1 MIYFTIPDHHS
12 NPPFGGPPGLNNDQQ
27 HIMPPFEV
35 GLGPP
40 MMGGHPN
47 GGPSPPLH
55 TGLPPLG
62 SHLSGIEGLMDL
74 QTVGH
79 YLISRKNTTFPHCG
93 IYVWSF
99 DGKKDAQFPFVKLLE
114 LIWPDKKFCV
124 RGNITM

>member
-74 QTVGH
+74 QTVGQF
-79 YLISRKNTTFPHCG
+79 RNTILENIWC
-93 IYVWSF
+93 SF
-99 DGKKDAQFPFVKLLE
+99 DVKNALNSLLFCKTCRIDLALENFV
-114 LIWPDKKFCV
+114 CQ
-124 RGNITM
+124 RQHNY

>member
-74 QTVGH
+74 QTVGQFDFTKN
-79 YLISRKNTTFPHCG
+79 YYIS
-93 IYVWSF
+93 
-99 DGKKDAQFPFVKLLE
+99 FVMG
-114 LIWPDKKFCV
+114 
-124 RGNITM
+124 RTMFKV

>member
-1 MIYFTIPDHHS
+1 
-12 NPPFGGPPGLNNDQQ
+12 
-27 HIMPPFEV
+27 MPPFEV

-74 QTVGH
+74 QTVG
-79 YLISRKNTTFPHCG
+79 
-93 IYVWSF
+93 
-99 DGKKDAQFPFVKLLE
+99 QFHEKIILVEKLQHFHTVE
-114 LIWPDKKFCV
+114 YYIVFF
-124 RGNITM
+124 